1 MTETTDRFKKA
12 PRKQK
17 APVKRVALSAE
28 ARQAYEDLV
37 RTRDE
42 RDRSYGQHLPAENK
56 GK

>member
-1 MTETTDRFKKA
+1 MTETNDRFKKA
-12 PRKQK
+12 PRRAKT
-17 APVKRVALSAE
+17 PVKRVALSAE

-42 RDRSYGQHLPAENK
+42 RDRTYGQHLPTDNK

>member
-1 MTETTDRFKKA
+1 MTETNDRFKKA
-12 PRKQK
+12 PRKQ
-17 APVKRVALSAE
+17 ASPGKRVSLSAE

-42 RDRSYGQHLPAENK
+42 RDRTYGQHLPAENK

>member
-1 MTETTDRFKKA
+1 MTETTDRFKKS
-12 PRKQK
+12 PRRAKT
-17 APVKRVALSAE
+17 PVKRVSLSAE

-42 RDRSYGQHLPAENK
+42 RERAYGQHLPADNK

>member
-12 PRKQK
+12 PRRAK

-42 RDRSYGQHLPAENK
+42 RDRAYGQHLPADNK